1 MRYYRT
7 ERDDRTALLCEHD
20 DEFHDLTAVKPGATS
35 FADLAAAAE
44 IADATADEVADRLV
58 DDAPAVSFD
67 ESDARRPFVPDE
79 VWAAGV
85 TYAIS
90 QKNREGEGSVGE
102 TYLDAYE
109 SERPEVYF
117 KATPTRT
124 VGPGEAVGIRA
135 DSEWDVPEP
144 ELTIVLNEGE
154 IVGYTVGNDVCS
166 REIERDNLLYLPQS
180 KIYRDSCSI
189 GPCVATP
196 DAVGDPHDLEMSMT
210 IERDGTSVFEG
221 STSTSEMV
229 RTCEE
234 LTGYFR
240 RCNYVPE
247 TTALLTGTS
256 IIPPNDV
263 SLEPDDTVAIT
274 IEDIGVL
281 ENTVVEVA

>member
-7 ERDDRTALLCEHD
+7 KRDDRTALLCERD

-35 FADLAAAAE
+35 FADLASAAE
-44 IADATADEVADRLV
+44 IADATADEVADRLL
-58 DDAPAVSFD
+58 DDAPTVSFD

-85 TYAIS
+85 IYAIS
-90 QKNREGEGSVGE
+90 QENREGEGSVGE

-180 KIYRDSCSI
+180 KIYRDSCAI

-210 IERDGTSVFEG
+210 IERDGKSVFEG

-234 LTGYFR
+234 LTEYFR

-281 ENTVVEVA
+281 ENTVAEVA

>member
-102 TYLDAYE
+102 KYLDAYE

-281 ENTVVEVA
+281 ENTVTEVA